1 MRPPLRGDE
10 RWLWR
15 GRWRAMVVFGLRLR
29 LGVIMH
35 FYCRCK
41 SGKYGNLVTED
52 YLTINPLVI
61 HYVVKIILFYF
72 LYYSWLILSFIKTNK
87 TTRPEHKSSFYLQLF
102 VCNKPSPVSP
112 SADWQSS
119 SRDVVVSNLVCAPV
133 NCCVF
138 HRRNCSH
145 TSPTTPCPS
154 VSVPY
159 VVYHQN
165 PSNTHRLLFH
175 LIADVVDDSLTSA
188 SGEIISQQAGHIRK

>member
-1 MRPPLRGDE
+1 MNLTESKDDVTELLGSCWVVRRQQERCMRPPLRGDE

-72 LYYSWLILSFIKTNK
+72 LYYSWLISKQIKQPGQNTSPLFICNSLSAIN
-87 TTRPEHKSSFYLQLF
+87 HL
-102 VCNKPSPVSP
+102 PSP
-112 SADWQSS
+112 
-119 SRDVVVSNLVCAPV
+119 
-133 NCCVF
+133 
-138 HRRNCSH
+138 
-145 TSPTTPCPS
+145 
-154 VSVPY
+154 
-159 VVYHQN
+159 HQQIDN
-165 PSNTHRLLFH
+165 PPPGMLL
-175 LIADVVDDSLTSA
+175 
-188 SGEIISQQAGHIRK
+188 